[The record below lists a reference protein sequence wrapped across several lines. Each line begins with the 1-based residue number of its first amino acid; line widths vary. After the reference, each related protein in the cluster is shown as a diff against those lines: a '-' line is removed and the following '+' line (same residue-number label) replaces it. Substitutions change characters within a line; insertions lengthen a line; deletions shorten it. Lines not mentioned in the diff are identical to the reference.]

1 MIKPYY
7 ETKLGKLYHGDCLEI
22 MPQLEPVDLV
32 LTDPPYGLTDWNNR
46 GTNKKGPFD
55 SEETQLWDKPI
66 DKKTIELLFKFG
78 KHQIIW
84 GANHFLELLKNTKQ
98 LFIWNKKLRGMHFND
113 CEIAWCSQFREAC
126 RIFDFHPAL
135 NSNKKHPTQKPL
147 ELFMWCI
154 FQAQRAIN
162 IISIG
167 DPFLGSGTTAIA
179 CERLK
184 IKWIGIEISEKYC
197 EIAAKR
203 IEENLTVMER
213 IERSEKGITKKTGLL
228 F

>member
-1 MIKPYY
+1 MTIKPYY
-7 ETKLGKLYHGDCLEI
+7 ETPLGKLYHGDCLEI

-46 GTNKKGPFD
+46 GTNKNSPFD

-66 DKKTIELLFKFG
+66 TPQTVEMLICFG
-78 KHQIIW
+78 KHQVIW

-98 LFIWNKKLRGMHFND
+98 LFIWDKKLRGMHFND

-126 RIFDFHPAL
+126 RVYDLHVSA
-135 NSNKKHPTQKPL
+135 NRDKKHPTQKPVG
-147 ELFMWCI
+147 LFLWCI
-154 FQAQRAIN
+154 TQADKTLTVDIV
-162 IISIG
+162 G

-184 IKWIGIEISEKYC
+184 RKWIGIEIEEKYC
-197 EIAAKR
+197 EISAKR
-203 IEENLTVMER
+203 IEQER
-213 IERSEKGITKKTGLL
+213 KQLKL